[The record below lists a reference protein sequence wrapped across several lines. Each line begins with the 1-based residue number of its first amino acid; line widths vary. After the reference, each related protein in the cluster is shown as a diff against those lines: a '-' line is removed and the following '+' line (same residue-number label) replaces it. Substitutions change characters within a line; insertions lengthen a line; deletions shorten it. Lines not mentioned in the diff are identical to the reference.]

1 MEITEL
7 GYVLIGTPDL
17 EKWRRYG
24 TQVLGMAEKSGPD
37 NALYLK
43 MDTRDFR
50 LAVIDTGKDEFV
62 AAGWQVADQGE
73 LEHWR
78 GKIEGA
84 GVAVTEGASDEKAL
98 RKVNN
103 FVWFTDPAG
112 RRHEVFWG
120 PISAYEPFVSPVGV
134 SGFVTGDM
142 GLGHVVLATRNIE
155 AALAF
160 WCDVMGFGV
169 SDQINFN
176 MGPGV
181 PPIRIYFLH
190 CGNGRQ
196 HSLAIA
202 EMEAP
207 TGVQHMMVE
216 VKSVDDVG
224 YGLDRVL
231 DSGTPLA
238 LSIGRHINDN
248 MLSFYMV
255 TPGGFMLEY
264 GYGGTVQDWTGHKVF
279 QATKGSHWGH
289 RPQMPIPG

>member
-1 MEITEL
+1 MEIKEL
-7 GYVLIGTPDL
+7 GYVLIGAPDL
-17 EKWRRYG
+17 EKWRHYG
-24 TQVLGMAEKSGPD
+24 TQVLGMAEKAGPGGE
-37 NALYLK
+37 LYLK

-50 LAVIDTGKDEFV
+50 LAVKQTGKDEFLAV
-62 AAGWQVADQGE
+62 GWQVEGPQE
-73 LEHWR
+73 LAAWR
-78 GKIEGA
+78 ARVEGA
-84 GVAVTEGASDEKAL
+84 GVTATAGTEEELGL
-98 RKVNN
+98 RKACD
-103 FVWFTDPAG
+103 FFWFIDPAG
-112 RRHEVFWG
+112 GRHEVFWG
-120 PISAYEPFVSPVGV
+120 PISAFEPFVSPVGV

-142 GLGHVVLATRNIE
+142 GLGHVVLATKKVEETR
-155 AALAF
+155 AF

-181 PPIRIYFLH
+181 PPIRLYFLH

-202 EMEAP
+202 EMDHP

-216 VKSVDDVG
+216 VKSIDDVG

-238 LSIGRHINDN
+238 LSIGRHVNDN

-264 GYGGTVQDWTGHKVF
+264 GHGGLVMDWTDHKVF

-289 RPQMPIPG
+289 RPQMPISG